1 MQPRRGLFKH
11 EPVTVRRC
19 AAATKIASVKV
30 RHLLPESRLGLDA
43 TPKVD
48 AVFLDHLVPGPIV
61 ADLERIPKITSPHD
75 AYRALRHPVAM
86 MVFVEDSHPVLAS
99 ERGLRRLLLGF
110 RRDGVG
116 EECPHI
122 DTPFGYF
129 P

>member
-1 MQPRRGLFKH
+1 
-11 EPVTVRRC
+11 
-19 AAATKIASVKV
+19 
-30 RHLLPESRLGLDA
+30 
-43 TPKVD
+43 
-48 AVFLDHLVPGPIV
+48 
-61 ADLERIPKITSPHD
+61 
-75 AYRALRHPVAM
+75 M

-129 P
+129 PQGIVRERHENAHLARPKHVLGTFCPDLRIGQSAIAGKITG